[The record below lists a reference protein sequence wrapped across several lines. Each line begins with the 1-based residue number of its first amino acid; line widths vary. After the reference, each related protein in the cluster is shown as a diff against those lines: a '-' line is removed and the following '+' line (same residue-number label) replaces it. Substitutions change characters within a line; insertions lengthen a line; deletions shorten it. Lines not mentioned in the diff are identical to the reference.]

1 MEAVANTTT
10 RSPRAEIKEE
20 IISVAVLKVAEAI
33 AEAPRAV
40 VDNRGIITRD
50 LRPQTP
56 SNKSR
61 LSNSQILNKR
71 STRALLPRKIIREVV
86 KAVRIS
92 SDHRQLR
99 PNRLL
104 QDNKSLRRKKRARR
118 SWMEAGVL

>member
-10 RSPRAEIKEE
+10 RSPKAEIKEE
-20 IISVAVLKVAEAI
+20 IISVAVLKVVEAI

-56 SNKSR
+56 SNKNR

-71 STRALLPRKIIREVV
+71 STRALLPRKIIREVA

-104 QDNKSLRRKKRARR
+104 QDNKSLRRKKRARP